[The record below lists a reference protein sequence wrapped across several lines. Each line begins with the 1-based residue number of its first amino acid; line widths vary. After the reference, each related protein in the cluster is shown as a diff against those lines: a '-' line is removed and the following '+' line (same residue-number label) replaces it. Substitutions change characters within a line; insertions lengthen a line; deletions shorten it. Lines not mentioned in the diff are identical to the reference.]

1 MRFNKTFHIPYLY
14 NSKNKLMSQT
24 YHTKVNNTYDFDLS
38 NEAINALDGI
48 KESDN
53 HYHILNNN
61 TTFKAE
67 ILHSD
72 FNAKDYQVKI
82 NGNLYHVAIEDHL
95 DALIKDLGFEIG
107 ATKQVNEIKA
117 PMPGLIL
124 DIAVKV
130 GQEVQ
135 EDDTLLILEAMKMEN
150 VITSPRSGVIKSVS
164 VKQGDAVDKNQLLI
178 EFEA

>member
-1 MRFNKTFHIPYLY
+1 
-14 NSKNKLMSQT
+14 MSQT
-24 YHTKVNNTYDFDLS
+24 YHTKVNNTYDFDLPK
-38 NEAINALDGI
+38 EAIDALDAV
-48 KESDN
+48 KENDN

-61 TTFKAE
+61 TTYKAE
-67 ILHSD
+67 IVQGN
-72 FNAKDYQVKI
+72 FNAKNYQVKV
-82 NGNLYHVAIEDHL
+82 NGNLYHVAIEGHL
-95 DALIKDLGFEIG
+95 DGLIKDLGFEIG
-107 ATKQVNEIKA
+107 AAKQVNDIKA

-124 DIAVKV
+124 EVAVKV

-150 VITSPRSGVIKSVS
+150 VITSPRSGVIKSIS